1 MRYLAVDI
9 GASSGK
15 IIAGEL
21 KDGTLK
27 SEVVHR
33 FPNEI
38 KEKGGYLVW
47 DLSSL
52 YSAIIEGLTLAK
64 KADYISID
72 TWGVDFVL
80 LDKDDK
86 IIGDAVSYRD
96 SRTSRLSTYPSHE
109 ELYKR
114 TGIQFQRFNTIY
126 QLLYLKEKH
135 PEELE
140 KACSLLF
147 IPDYLNFLLTG
158 VKTQEY
164 TFATTSNLV
173 NAESGTWDYDLIKEL
188 GLPLHLFTPLR
199 KSGEVLGRLL
209 PSINEKIGYS
219 ATVLLAP
226 SHDTASAVVGAP
238 LSEKSLFLSSGTWSL
253 LGAVVNRPLTT
264 NEALEANFT
273 NEGAAD
279 GSSIR
284 FLRNI
289 MGTWMLQ
296 CLKRESGL
304 SFDELED
311 RAKRSS
317 FPALV
322 DPASSEFLSPISMK
336 EAIDTA
342 LEKKGHK
349 RCKDDGEYAAVI
361 YNSLAAAYRDAAFL
375 ISKLTG
381 KTYDHIAIVGGGCK
395 DDYLCS
401 LTASYTNMDVT
412 AGPSEGTAVGNLLS
426 QMLSTGELS
435 IDEKND
441 TIKRSFELVK
451 YQRS

>member
-1 MRYLAVDI
+1 M
-9 GASSGK
+9 
-15 IIAGEL
+15 
-21 KDGTLK
+21 
-27 SEVVHR
+27 
-33 FPNEI
+33 
-38 KEKGGYLVW
+38 
-47 DLSSL
+47 
-52 YSAIIEGLTLAK
+52 
-64 KADYISID
+64 
-72 TWGVDFVL
+72 
-80 LDKDDK
+80 
-86 IIGDAVSYRD
+86 
-96 SRTSRLSTYPSHE
+96 
-109 ELYKR
+109 
-114 TGIQFQRFNTIY
+114 
-126 QLLYLKEKH
+126 
-135 PEELE
+135 
-140 KACSLLF
+140 
-147 IPDYLNFLLTG
+147 
-158 VKTQEY
+158 
-164 TFATTSNLV
+164 
-173 NAESGTWDYDLIKEL
+173 
-188 GLPLHLFTPLR
+188 
-199 KSGEVLGRLL
+199 
-209 PSINEKIGYS
+209 
-219 ATVLLAP
+219 
-226 SHDTASAVVGAP
+226 
-238 LSEKSLFLSSGTWSL
+238 

-304 SFDELED
+304 SFDELEEM
-311 RAKRSS
+311 AKRSS